1 MLTSRRNLL
10 ALILASSAASISWK
24 SSLAAS
30 LDIIDDLS
38 RPAPH
43 ASNGAS
49 WELIADRVMGGV
61 SQGTMRRETIEGRTA
76 IRMQGDVSLENNG
89 GFLQVALDL
98 SPQGNSIDAS
108 GWQGIEIDVFGN
120 GEEYNLHLRTADIR
134 RPWQSYRQTF
144 RAPSAWTTIRLA
156 FADFTPYRIEA
167 PLDLKKLRRI
177 GIVAIGRAFTADIA
191 IGGVRFFK

>member
-1 MLTSRRNLL
+1 
-10 ALILASSAASISWK
+10 
-24 SSLAAS
+24 
-30 LDIIDDLS
+30 
-38 RPAPH
+38 
-43 ASNGAS
+43 
-49 WELIADRVMGGV
+49 MGGV
-61 SQGTMRRETIEGRTA
+61 SQGTMRWETIEGRTA

-89 GFLQVALDL
+89 GFLQIALDL
-98 SPQGNSIDAS
+98 NQKGNNIDAS

-144 RAPSAWTTIRLA
+144 HAPSAWTTIRLS